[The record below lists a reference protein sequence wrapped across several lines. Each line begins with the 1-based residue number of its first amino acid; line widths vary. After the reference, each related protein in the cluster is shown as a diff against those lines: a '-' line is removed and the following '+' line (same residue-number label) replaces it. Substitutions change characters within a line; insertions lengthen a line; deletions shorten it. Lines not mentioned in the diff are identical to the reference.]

1 MNLDDL
7 LTKTVDQ
14 DGSDLH
20 LTAGSSPRIRK
31 SGSLV
36 PLDNEILNP
45 QTIKSLLEPKLSTEQ
60 LAKIESGNEL
70 DYSIS
75 VPGLSRFRVNVF
87 KQRGNLSAAFR
98 RLPYEIPKIETLGL
112 PEQIIKLSEKRRGLL
127 LITGATGSGKSTT
140 MAALIEK
147 IANELDGHILTI
159 EDPIEYLY
167 KHGKAQINQ
176 REVGVDTAS
185 FASGLRSALRQDP
198 DIVVVGELRDMES
211 MASAMTIAE
220 TGHLVLATLHSNTA
234 ASTLNRLVDAFPPDK
249 KDIIRMN
256 ISMSLL
262 AIISQQLI
270 PTIDK
275 KRSLACEILIA
286 NPAIRAL
293 IREDNIHQIDN
304 YIKSGTQEGMIRM
317 DDSLIELYKSNIISY
332 DDALKYAIDQKQV
345 SQTIGVKP
353 KQPNL

>member
-1 MNLDDL
+1 MTLDEL
-7 LTKTVDQ
+7 LAKTVEEE
-14 DGSDLH
+14 GSDLH

-31 SGSLV
+31 GGSLI
-36 PLDNEILNP
+36 PLNNEPLQP
-45 QTIKSLLEPKLSTEQ
+45 QIIKSLLEPKLTSEQ
-60 LAKIESGNEL
+60 LAKIESGHEL

-75 VPGLSRFRVNVF
+75 IPGLSRLRVNVF

-98 RLPYEIPKIETLGL
+98 RLPFEIPKLDSLGL
-112 PEQIIKLSEKRRGLL
+112 PEQIIRLSEKRRGLL

-147 IANELDGHILTI
+147 ISTDLDGHILTI

-176 REVGVDTAS
+176 REVGVDTKS
-185 FASGLRSALRQDP
+185 FSSGLRSALRQDP
-198 DIVVVGELRDMES
+198 DVVVVGELRDMES

-262 AIISQQLI
+262 AIISQQLV
-270 PTIDK
+270 PTVNN

-304 YIKSGTQEGMIRM
+304 YIKSGKQEGMIRM
-317 DDSLIELYKSNIISY
+317 DDSLIQLYNSNIISY
-332 DDALKYAIDQKQV
+332 DHTLKYAIDQKQV
-345 SQTIGVKP
+345 AQTIGEKP